1 MILELNGTK
10 VTIVDKTLGYQGDN
24 LVNTVQVTVD
34 KDSAWNYRL
43 DMYKGKSKCFDS
55 VLLMR
60 NGNICT
66 VDLTDEILSYGGRYS
81 FQLRGYT
88 DEKTYHSEIFEAW
101 VNGSIEYNQENCGC
115 DNALPQEFYQVE
127 NNVTEINNHPP
138 YPGDSGKWMIW
149 DVNKH
154 EYVESD
160 IAVIGGGDGGV
171 LTVNATYTSE
181 TKLTAD
187 KTFKEIW
194 DYINQGKGSAVL
206 KVVGTSI
213 WDYALVFA
221 ASDMIMEFAS
231 VEIRGDIIVGR
242 VYTCNTSNQWEFVQT
257 EIDLRDFEKVANK
270 TTELTAESTDV
281 QYPSAKAVYTAV
293 QEVAKTAG
301 KIDSITVN
309 GTPQP
314 IEDKTAEITIDKAT
328 VGLGNVDNTSDEDKP
343 ISNATQTALNEKLGD
358 DEVYDWA
365 KVKLPF
371 TANEITDT
379 YNPVADCFVTNPTN
393 FADGKPYFR
402 YHAGSKS
409 FTWTNPNPI
418 RGKVTITVLAW
429 KQWGKDSGG
438 NVSALKIGYSDGT
451 SQSFVMPNGTVY
463 EFTTND
469 SKTLTTIKGN
479 YDLESW
485 VLLDLTVLKIAYD
498 DGVEAPF
505 ALKTDVPAVV
515 SVTASA
521 TVGQAADAK
530 STFNAFNGL
539 KETAAHA
546 AATADKAAEDI
557 TAMQTALNTKLD
569 ESDVVSVTASAT
581 TGQVADAKSVY
592 DEIQNAVAGMG
603 FVVTITYDSS
613 GTITAD
619 KTFAEILAAL
629 DGGASVMLLATNA
642 NGSKWIYEPFYRSDT
657 YLFFTATNP
666 AAMDSLV
673 ECYQWICSS
682 DDKWSSGRTKLET
695 TSRMTQTISDSPSAV
710 KYTSEKAVADYVSG
724 SLPTVRTWTAADVED
739 AI

>member
-171 LTVNATYTSE
+171 LTVNATYASE

-194 DYINQGKGSAVL
+194 DYINQGKGGAVL
-206 KVVGTSI
+206 KVAGTSI

-281 QYPSAKAVYTAV
+281 QYPSAKAVYMAV

-309 GTPQP
+309 GTSQP
-314 IEDKTAEITIDKAT
+314 IENKTAEITVDKTT

-379 YNPVADCFVTNPTN
+379 YNPVADCFVTNPAN

-429 KQWGKDSGG
+429 KQWDKDSGG

-451 SQSFVMPNGTVY
+451 SQSFVMLNGTVH

-479 YDLESW
+479 YDLENW

-498 DGVEAPF
+498 DGAEAPF

-521 TVGQAADAK
+521 TTGQAADAK
-530 STFNAFNGL
+530 S
-539 KETAAHA
+539 
-546 AATADKAAEDI
+546 
-557 TAMQTALNTKLD
+557 
-569 ESDVVSVTASAT
+569 
-581 TGQVADAKSVY
+581 VY
-592 DEIQNAVAGMG
+592 D
-603 FVVTITYDSS
+603 
-613 GTITAD
+613 
-619 KTFAEILAAL
+619 
-629 DGGASVMLLATNA
+629 
-642 NGSKWIYEPFYRSDT
+642 
-657 YLFFTATNP
+657 
-666 AAMDSLV
+666 
-673 ECYQWICSS
+673 
-682 DDKWSSGRTKLET
+682 
-695 TSRMTQTISDSPSAV
+695 
-710 KYTSEKAVADYVSG
+710 
-724 SLPTVRTWTAADVED
+724 SLPTVRTWTAADAED
-739 AI
+739 AT

>member
-55 VLLMR
+55 VLLTR

-149 DVNKH
+149 EVNKH

-181 TKLTAD
+181 IKLTAD

-221 ASDMIMEFAS
+221 ASDTIMEFAS
-231 VEIRGDIIVGR
+231 VEIRDNIIVGR
-242 VYTCNTSNQWEFVQT
+242 VYTCNVSNQWEFVQT

-314 IEDKTAEITIDKAT
+314 IENKTAGITIDKAT
-328 VGLGNVDNTSDEDKP
+328 VGLGNVDNTSDANKP
-343 ISNATQTALNEKLGD
+343 ISTAAQAAIDAKL
-358 DEVYDWA
+358 A
-365 KVKLPF
+365 K
-371 TANEITDT
+371 
-379 YNPVADCFVTNPTN
+379 
-393 FADGKPYFR
+393 
-402 YHAGSKS
+402 
-409 FTWTNPNPI
+409 
-418 RGKVTITVLAW
+418 
-429 KQWGKDSGG
+429 
-438 NVSALKIGYSDGT
+438 SD
-451 SQSFVMPNGTVY
+451 
-463 EFTTND
+463 
-469 SKTLTTIKGN
+469 
-479 YDLESW
+479 
-485 VLLDLTVLKIAYD
+485 
-498 DGVEAPF
+498 
-505 ALKTDVPAVV
+505 VV
-515 SVTASA
+515 DISASA
-521 TVGQAADAK
+521 TTGQAADAK
-530 STFNAFNGL
+530 S
-539 KETAAHA
+539 
-546 AATADKAAEDI
+546 
-557 TAMQTALNTKLD
+557 
-569 ESDVVSVTASAT
+569 
-581 TGQVADAKSVY
+581 VY
-592 DEIQNAVAGMG
+592 D
-603 FVVTITYDSS
+603 
-613 GTITAD
+613 
-619 KTFAEILAAL
+619 
-629 DGGASVMLLATNA
+629 
-642 NGSKWIYEPFYRSDT
+642 
-657 YLFFTATNP
+657 
-666 AAMDSLV
+666 
-673 ECYQWICSS
+673 
-682 DDKWSSGRTKLET
+682 
-695 TSRMTQTISDSPSAV
+695 
-710 KYTSEKAVADYVSG
+710 

-739 AI
+739 AT

>member
-171 LTVNATYTSE
+171 LTVNATYASE

-194 DYINQGKGSAVL
+194 DYINQGKGGAVL
-206 KVVGTSI
+206 KVAGTSI

-281 QYPSAKAVYTAV
+281 QYPSAKAVYMAV

-309 GTPQP
+309 GTSQP
-314 IEDKTAEITIDKAT
+314 IENKTASLTIDKTT
-328 VGLGNVDNTSDEDKP
+328 VRLGNVDNTSDEDKP

-429 KQWGKDSGG
+429 KQWSKDSGG

-479 YDLESW
+479 YDLENW

-521 TVGQAADAK
+521 TTGQAADAK
-530 STFNAFNGL
+530 SV
-539 KETAAHA
+539 H
-546 AATADKAAEDI
+546 D
-557 TAMQTALNTKLD
+557 
-569 ESDVVSVTASAT
+569 
-581 TGQVADAKSVY
+581 
-592 DEIQNAVAGMG
+592 
-603 FVVTITYDSS
+603 
-613 GTITAD
+613 
-619 KTFAEILAAL
+619 
-629 DGGASVMLLATNA
+629 
-642 NGSKWIYEPFYRSDT
+642 
-657 YLFFTATNP
+657 
-666 AAMDSLV
+666 
-673 ECYQWICSS
+673 
-682 DDKWSSGRTKLET
+682 
-695 TSRMTQTISDSPSAV
+695 
-710 KYTSEKAVADYVSG
+710 

-739 AI
+739 AT

>member
-281 QYPSAKAVYTAV
+281 QYPSAKAVYMAV

-309 GTPQP
+309 GTSQP
-314 IEDKTAEITIDKAT
+314 IENKTAEITVDKTT

-429 KQWGKDSGG
+429 KQWDKDSGG
-438 NVSALKIGYSDGT
+438 NVSALIIGYSDGT
-451 SQSFVMPNGTVY
+451 SDRFTVKNGEVGT
-463 EFTTND
+463 FTTSS

-479 YDLESW
+479 YDLENW

-498 DGVEAPF
+498 DGAEAPF

-521 TVGQAADAK
+521 TTGQAADAK
-530 STFNAFNGL
+530 S
-539 KETAAHA
+539 
-546 AATADKAAEDI
+546 
-557 TAMQTALNTKLD
+557 
-569 ESDVVSVTASAT
+569 
-581 TGQVADAKSVY
+581 VY
-592 DEIQNAVAGMG
+592 D
-603 FVVTITYDSS
+603 
-613 GTITAD
+613 
-619 KTFAEILAAL
+619 
-629 DGGASVMLLATNA
+629 
-642 NGSKWIYEPFYRSDT
+642 
-657 YLFFTATNP
+657 
-666 AAMDSLV
+666 
-673 ECYQWICSS
+673 
-682 DDKWSSGRTKLET
+682 
-695 TSRMTQTISDSPSAV
+695 
-710 KYTSEKAVADYVSG
+710 

-739 AI
+739 AT